1 MGLGKFLCK
10 KAQAEYLAGDPA
22 AAAAALAEAESVAV
36 ELNPTADTD
45 LGKALA
51 KVPEL

>member
-1 MGLGKFLCK
+1 MCK
-10 KAQAEYLAGDPA
+10 KAQVEYLAGDPA
-22 AAAAALAEAESVAV
+22 AALAEAASIAV